1 MKSNTH
7 ASLHMPSVDEVVVIT
22 GHQRW
27 FKLKLGTT
35 RVKGMQPTDCIM
47 HKAKAYLATKEEKTR
62 EKRKEK
68 EKSRGGFSH
77 LDPTRDFVSY
87 SRLGVKRLQV
97 IQSKF
102 NERMPKLILYT
113 SFTNAAA
120 HRDEGKIKKR
130 KRKREKLAGHL
141 SE

>member
-27 FKLKLGTT
+27 LKLKLGTT

-47 HKAKAYLATKEEKTR
+47 HKLKHTWPPKKKKR
-62 EKRKEK
+62 EKRGAEVA
-68 EKSRGGFSH
+68 SFSH

-102 NERMPKLILYT
+102 NERMPKLIFYFIHECRRT
-113 SFTNAAA
+113 QAC
-120 HRDEGKIKKR
+120 E
-130 KRKREKLAGHL
+130 RKREMERG
-141 SE
+141 

>member
-1 MKSNTH
+1 
-7 ASLHMPSVDEVVVIT
+7 MPSVDEVVVIM

-27 FKLKLGTT
+27 LKLKLGTT

-47 HKAKAYLATKEEKTR
+47 HKAQAAKAYLATKVEKR
-62 EKRKEK
+62 EKREK
-68 EKSRGGFSH
+68 QRWLLSLSLSFSLSH

-102 NERMPKLILYT
+102 NERMPKLIFYFIHECRRT
-113 SFTNAAA
+113 QAC
-120 HRDEGKIKKR
+120 E
-130 KRKREKLAGHL
+130 RKREMERG
-141 SE
+141 